1 MGFVCVYVC
10 IFFWVLL
17 FLKFWLMWVFCML
30 ACLLSKE
37 RKEGHGVGKWGAGQ
51 NLGGI
56 GGEETLIRIYYMKN
70 YFQ

>member
-1 MGFVCVYVC
+1 
-10 IFFWVLL
+10 
-17 FLKFWLMWVFCML
+17 MWVFCML